1 MLFSRTIYNEYID
14 IIKGSDKEGK
24 REKEGDNYFSFYRE
38 GGRERL
44 RKGREKGRN
53 RGRKEGMKESWNNHR
68 ENLSIFACW
77 LGTPSI
83 IQMEH
88 KNLHYMTLM

>member
-1 MLFSRTIYNEYID
+1 M
-14 IIKGSDKEGK
+14 
-24 REKEGDNYFSFYRE
+24 
-38 GGRERL
+38 
-44 RKGREKGRN
+44 RKGREKGRS

-77 LGTPSI
+77 LGSPSI

-88 KNLHYMTLM
+88 KNLYDINVKISPLMRTLFGIFQLELKSTLLSVQGTYLFYVRHH